1 MSFHVIPFRLDILC
15 IILIIQ
21 LVIGFNA
28 NFPDLPID
36 THNKCKFDADTDVY
50 NMEEDKESMMRTSS
64 LSVMSRP
71 RVELQWGISLH
82 EKSLAASR

>member
-1 MSFHVIPFRLDILC
+1 MESSAGIVVHCAPSFPPLISTKLKTHRVQVFTMFHVMLFRLDILC

-36 THNKCKFDADTDVY
+36 THIKYRFVADTDVY
-50 NMEEDKESMMRTSS
+50 IRCY
-64 LSVMSRP
+64 
-71 RVELQWGISLH
+71 
-82 EKSLAASR
+82 

>member
-1 MSFHVIPFRLDILC
+1 MESSAGIVVHCAPSFPPLTSTKLKTHRVFTMFLVMLFRLDILC

-36 THNKCKFDADTDVY
+36 THVKCKFVADTDVY
-50 NMEEDKESMMRTSS
+50 IRCY
-64 LSVMSRP
+64 
-71 RVELQWGISLH
+71 
-82 EKSLAASR
+82 